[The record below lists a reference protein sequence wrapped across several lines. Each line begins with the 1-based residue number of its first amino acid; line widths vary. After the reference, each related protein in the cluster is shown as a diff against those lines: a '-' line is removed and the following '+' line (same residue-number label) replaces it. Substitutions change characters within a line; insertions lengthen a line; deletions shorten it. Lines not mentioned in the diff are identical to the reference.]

1 MNALFWNIRGI
12 TAPGKRICI
21 NDTLSKHNPS
31 IISFQETKKEH
42 LTHAFLKA
50 ISRGKKYDWHHL
62 PAEGTSS
69 GVLVGV
75 DLDIF
80 DVTSWIPLK
89 FSDSC
94 MLTLQKK
101 NISFR
106 FIAVYGSPYDEG
118 KDDFLSELHSLFID
132 YHVPTIIGGLQ
143 SS

>member
-1 MNALFWNIRGI
+1 MPFFWNIRGI
-12 TAPGKRICI
+12 TTLGKKTCI
-21 NDTLSKHNPS
+21 NDTLSKYNPN

-62 PAEGTSS
+62 PAEGTSG

-80 DVTSWIPLK
+80 DVISWNSLKYSVSCNLMHKTSEK
-89 FSDSC
+89 
-94 MLTLQKK
+94 T
-101 NISFR
+101 FR

-118 KDDFLSELHSLFID
+118 KDEFISELHSMFID
-132 YHVPTIIGGLQ
+132 DHPPTIIGGT
-143 SS
+143 SI